1 MGNLHRAMGPGAA
14 VLDLPLDLQ
23 HPETTSIKAEI
34 QICVVTTAQIILLY
48 QSLRWVCFQRFATEA
63 YYYYYYH
70 YYTLVSSIICDQ
82 SQSQWFINKTIYIIV
97 YQKYHALNFIG
108 NILLTESGPNL
119 DKKYVRF
126 SDAALSHKVLRK
138 INFVLKPFKKRL
150 EQRVLKF

>member
-1 MGNLHRAMGPGAA
+1 MGNFHRAMGSGAA
-14 VLDLPLDLQ
+14 VLDLLPSDSQ
-23 HPETTSIKAEI
+23 QSETTSIKGEI
-34 QICVVTTAQIILLY
+34 QICVVTTTQIILLY

-63 YYYYYYH
+63 YYYYYH
-70 YYTLVSSIICDQ
+70 YCTLVSSIICDQ